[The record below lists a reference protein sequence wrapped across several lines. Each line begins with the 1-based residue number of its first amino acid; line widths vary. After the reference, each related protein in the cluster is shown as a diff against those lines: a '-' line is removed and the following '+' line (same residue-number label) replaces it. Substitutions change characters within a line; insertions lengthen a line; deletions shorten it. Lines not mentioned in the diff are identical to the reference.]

1 MALAV
6 RSPAAT
12 AFTSSKVA
20 GVAPRAPRTRIVV
33 RADDGPQYDRATG
46 FVSEDN
52 SGRANIFPTKP
63 QAYLSSSRSDEAAR
77 QGLGGA
83 QGGILVGFVI
93 GVVGLITVFGL
104 KSGGPETLQS
114 VGSTYEGETLTAIAS
129 RIQSSL

>member
-6 RSPAAT
+6 RSPAAA

-20 GVAPRAPRTRIVV
+20 GVAPRAPRTRLVV
-33 RADDGPQYDRATG
+33 RADKPEYDRATG
-46 FVSEDN
+46 FVAEDN
-52 SGRANIFPTKP
+52 SGRANIFPTKQ
-63 QAYLSSSRSDEAAR
+63 QAYLSSSRSDAAAR

-93 GVVGLITVFGL
+93 GAVALVTVLGL
-104 KSGGPETLQS
+104 KSPGPETLQS